1 MSPRRF
7 FGTDA
12 GVGLLQTRH
21 GQVKRGCVQGC
32 TAHDG
37 KASGSDPCEAGKSES
52 SLRTLAGVLFLL
64 GEELGN
70 GKGDEV
76 PAAMTHVRVVLQTQ
90 WKNSRANKGVC
101 CLRGVLIPN
110 ARLATV
116 LCRGVPDTEGAPS
129 RKSGGAFGIVGL
141 TRVDSSVSRRRGR
154 RWVCLSVVKTSRRVE
169 WGVCGGRGGR

>member
-116 LCRGVPDTEGAPS
+116 LRRGVPDTEGVPS
-129 RKSGGAFGIVGL
+129 RKSGGAL
-141 TRVDSSVSRRRGR
+141 TRVDSSISTSSRSEVGMSLGGEDIATRRMA
-154 RWVCLSVVKTSRRVE
+154 
-169 WGVCGGRGGR
+169 VCGGRGGR